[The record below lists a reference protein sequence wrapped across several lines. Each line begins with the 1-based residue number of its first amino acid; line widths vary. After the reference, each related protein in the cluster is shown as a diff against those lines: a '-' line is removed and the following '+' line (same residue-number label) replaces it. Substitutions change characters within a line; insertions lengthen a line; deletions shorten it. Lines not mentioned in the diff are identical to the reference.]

1 MLEVALPYPPDN
13 PYGFEV
19 EEHVDELDEQVPRVV
34 IGMDPHKRTVT
45 VEVMTGEEIIV
56 GAGRY
61 ATDPRG
67 YADLVRYAK
76 Q

>member
-1 MLEVALPYPPDN
+1 
-13 PYGFEV
+13 
-19 EEHVDELDEQVPRVV
+19 VDELDEQVPRVV